1 MLGVWDGTQGT
12 GAWLTGNES
21 EVTRVGLVGAAPGE
35 LWGRAGLQRPDLA
48 RGSVLAPDFYLLT

>member
-1 MLGVWDGTQGT
+1 MLRVWGGARGT

-35 LWGRAGLQRPDLA
+35 LWERAGLPRLDLVRDA
-48 RGSVLAPDFYLLT
+48 VLVPEFTC